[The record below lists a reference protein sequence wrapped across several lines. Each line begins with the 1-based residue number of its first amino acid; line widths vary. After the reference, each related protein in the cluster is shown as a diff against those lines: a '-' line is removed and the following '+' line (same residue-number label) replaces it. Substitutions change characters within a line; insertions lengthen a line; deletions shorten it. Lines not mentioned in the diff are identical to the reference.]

1 MPVTPYA
8 VGSARVTN
16 CHSGW
21 LRPPAAALSGS
32 LGGMNGV
39 RLAALRKKTPATI
52 TKTVMLTLISTSTLV
67 THLDSRM
74 PTVAMTPSTT
84 TMKTAP
90 TLTGASSPNS
100 EVGSPRKSC
109 R

>member
-1 MPVTPYA
+1 M
-8 VGSARVTN
+8 GSARVTN

-21 LRPPAAALSGS
+21 LSPPAAASSGLLS
-32 LGGMNGV
+32 GMNGV
-39 RLAALRKKTPATI
+39 RLAALRKKTPTTI
-52 TKTVMLTLISTSTLV
+52 TKTVIDTLISTRTLV
-67 THLDSRM
+67 THLDSRI
-74 PTVAMTPSTT
+74 PTVATTPSTS
-84 TMKTAP
+84 TMRTAP